1 MTDDSLTL
9 ALITELFHDDAG
21 GTRLLERLCQAK
33 EGGAELAVL
42 PELPLN
48 AWAPATREVREE
60 DAEPPKG
67 PRHWRLSEAAR
78 KAEIGV
84 MGGAIVRDPA
94 TGHRH
99 NTALVF
105 DARGNLAG
113 SYRKAHLPEEEGFWE
128 TSHYRPGDEL
138 PEIVHGFS
146 MHLGIQICSDVN
158 RPEGTHLLGAMGAEV
173 VLAPR
178 ATPRTSTERWLL
190 VMRANAVTSGL
201 FVVSTNRPGPE
212 AGVSIGGPSVA
223 IAPDGEVLVQSEEA
237 LAIACLDRGRL
248 LRAGQ
253 DYPGY
258 LPVRAD
264 LYAEG
269 WSQVAGRRRERPDP
283 A

>member
-9 ALITELFHDDAG
+9 ALITEIFHDDAG

-48 AWAPATREVREE
+48 AWAPATPEVREE

-67 PRHWRLSEAAR
+67 PRYWRLSEAAR

-84 MGGAIVRDPA
+84 MGGAIVQEPA

-105 DARGNLAG
+105 DARGNLAS

-128 TSHYRPGDEL
+128 TSHYRPADGL

-190 VMRANAVTSGL
+190 VMRANAITSGL

-212 AGVSIGGPSVA
+212 GGVPIGGPSVV
-223 IAPDGEVLVQSEEA
+223 IAPDGEVLVESEEP
-237 LAIACLDRGRL
+237 LAIACLERERL
-248 LRAGQ
+248 LRAQ
-253 DYPGY
+253 RDYPGY
-258 LPVRAD
+258 LAVRAE
-264 LYAEG
+264 LYADG
-269 WSQVAGRRRERPDP
+269 WSRVARQGANRPGG

>member
-9 ALITELFHDDAG
+9 ALITELFHEDTG

-33 EGGAELAVL
+33 EGGAVLAVL

-48 AWAPATREVREE
+48 AWAPATRQVREE

-84 MGGAIVRDPA
+84 MGGAIVQDPA
-94 TGHRH
+94 TGQRH

-105 DARGNLAG
+105 NARGDLTG

-128 TSHYRPGDEL
+128 TSHYRPGDQP
-138 PEIVHGFS
+138 PEIVHGFA

-158 RPEGTHLLGAMGAEV
+158 RPEGSHLLGAMGAEII
-173 VLAPR
+173 LAPR

-190 VMRANAVTSGL
+190 VMRANAITSGL

-212 AGVSIGGPSVA
+212 GGVSIGGPSVV
-223 IAPDGEVLVQSEEA
+223 IAPDGELLVQSEEP
-237 LAIACLDRGRL
+237 LAIARL
-248 LRAGQ
+248 ERARLARARQ
-253 DYPGY
+253 EYPGY
-258 LPVRAD
+258 LPVRAV
-264 LYAEG
+264 LYADG
-269 WSQVAGRRRERPDP
+269 WSRIAGRGGDRPDR